1 MIQMAGL
8 FDKTI
13 SETNEMAYQIENDY
27 YFDSSKFNDAFSFM
41 PTSYQQGIKETIEF
55 YKK

>member
-1 MIQMAGL
+1 MAGL

-27 YFDSSKFNDAFSFM
+27 YFDSSKFNDTFSFV
-41 PTSYQQGIKETIEF
+41 PTSYEQGIKETIEF
-55 YKK
+55 YKKK